1 MPRGEFVVTT
11 PNLGALYLR
20 HGERMIRTAAS
31 VLRRDFGLTD
41 GDLDV
46 VQEVFRELQQRPPK
60 EEIQNWEAY
69 LVRVTQRR
77 AIDWGRRQHVSK
89 LGRSFNDEDYGP
101 EPEDERS
108 EDLIREVEAE
118 VDLAA
123 RIPDLLDAMQT
134 LTPNE
139 KRVILQQFFHD
150 ASRDDLASEFGVSP
164 ARVSQLRT
172 SGLKK
177 LRTYMEGR

>member
-1 MPRGEFVVTT
+1 MTM
-11 PNLGALYLR
+11 PNLGALYLK
-20 HGERMIRTAAS
+20 HGDKLIRMAAS
-31 VLRRDFGLTD
+31 VLWRDFGLTD

-46 VQEVFRELQQRPPK
+46 VQEVFRELQERPPK

-77 AIDWGRRQHVSK
+77 AIDWGRRQHVTRH
-89 LGRSFNDEDYGP
+89 GRSFDDEDYGT
-101 EPEDERS
+101 ELADERS
-108 EDLIREVEAE
+108 DDLMREVEAE

-123 RIPDLLDAMQT
+123 RIPDLADAVQT

-150 ASRDDLASEFGVSP
+150 TSRDRLATELGVSP
-164 ARVSQLRT
+164 ARISQLRT
-172 SGLKK
+172 SGLNK